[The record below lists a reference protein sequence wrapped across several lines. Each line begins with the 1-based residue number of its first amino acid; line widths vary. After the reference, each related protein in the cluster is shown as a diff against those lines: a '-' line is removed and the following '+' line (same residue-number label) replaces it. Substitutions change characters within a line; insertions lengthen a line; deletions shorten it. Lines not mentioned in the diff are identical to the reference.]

1 MRGREGGVL
10 LVITLILPTDS
21 LTKINDDKLSS
32 VIVGNIDTS
41 NLLRKLTR

>member
-32 VIVGNIDTS
+32 VILSEI
-41 NLLRKLTR
+41 LTHQIY